1 MAFNR
6 DVLSIEIVRVLEPLS
21 QTLCMTAVLFLV
33 SGPLKAC
40 MCEFP
45 TVQEAL
51 RNATSVFRGKLSK
64 VDYLEG
70 SYRESNRPFKGTAE
84 WRPRRFL
91 ATVEVSGFWK
101 GRVGRRIVLH
111 AREESADC
119 VGFSTEVGT
128 ELLVF
133 ANQSTVTG
141 MPPGTMWVDKVA
153 EGQRITTPA
162 VCSLTSE
169 IKHATKTLLLLGAP
183 KPPRMNE

>member
-1 MAFNR
+1 M
-6 DVLSIEIVRVLEPLS
+6 EIMRVLEPLPR
-21 QTLCMTAVLFLV
+21 TLCMTAVLFWS
-33 SGPLKAC
+33 SGPLHAC
-40 MCEFP
+40 MCSFP
-45 TVQEAL
+45 TAQEAL
-51 RNATSVFRGKLSK
+51 RNASSVFRGKLSN

-70 SYRESNRPFKGTAE
+70 SYRESSQPFKGTAD

-91 ATVEVSGFWK
+91 ATLEVSGVWK
-101 GRVGRRIVLH
+101 GIVGRRIVLH
-111 AREESADC
+111 AREGSADC

-133 ANQSTVTG
+133 ADQSIVTRSPLG
-141 MPPGTMWVDKVA
+141 KMWVDKVA